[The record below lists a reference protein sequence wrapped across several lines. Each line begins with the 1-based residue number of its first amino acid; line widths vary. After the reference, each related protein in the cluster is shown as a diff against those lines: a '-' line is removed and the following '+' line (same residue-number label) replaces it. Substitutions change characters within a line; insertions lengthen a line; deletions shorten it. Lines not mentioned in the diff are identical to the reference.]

1 MKRILTT
8 LSQKWPEYLLEILV
22 ITIGILGAFVL
33 NNWNESRKE
42 QNSTKVLAASLVAD
56 MQKDVDFLLEARQWS
71 KRKLESCDSIL
82 KLCSEPRD
90 KWDSIAIYN
99 HMNWVSQSN
108 PFFPT
113 NGTYEQ
119 MVTSGTLKSFDQSI
133 ANDLNAYNMQL
144 KKIVYWAN
152 AEDQTLWMMGE
163 IMWRG
168 MNVRAM
174 GDIRFNEELQNL
186 RYIRIPAD
194 RVEEFL
200 NLVAAVK
207 TYRKKTM
214 IEYHEHLRLGTDLI
228 HTLKSEYPL

>member
-1 MKRILTT
+1 MKKILQH
-8 LSQKWPEYLLEILV
+8 LQEEWYKYLLEILV
-22 ITIGILGAFVL
+22 ITIGILGAFLL

-56 MQKDVDFLLEARQWS
+56 MQKDVDFLLEAKQWS

-82 KLCSEPRD
+82 KLCSEPRE

-152 AEDQTLWMMGE
+152 AEDQTLWLMGE

-194 RVEEFL
+194 RIEEFL

-207 TYRKKTM
+207 MYRKKTM
-214 IEYHEHLRLGTDLI
+214 IEYDEHLRLGSDLI
-228 HTLKSEYPL
+228 QTLKSEYQL